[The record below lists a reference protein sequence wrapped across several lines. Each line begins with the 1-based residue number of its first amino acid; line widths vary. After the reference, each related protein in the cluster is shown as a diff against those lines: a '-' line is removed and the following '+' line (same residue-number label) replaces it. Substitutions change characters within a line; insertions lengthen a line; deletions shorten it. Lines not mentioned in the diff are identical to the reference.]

1 MPGIIL
7 AFHPGLVFILRPRV
21 NRVPSSAIWSSKGG
35 KWWDSLSYLEL
46 PHLPMGSRFL
56 SGFPPRSFST
66 PSGSSASG
74 RRVFWGMWNGMIF
87 LVSTTGKKHQRYWI
101 LNRKLETS
109 KEEDK
114 TQRGS
119 IGSIGSIVLAE
130 IEFRNPFVWRR
141 HHCSVFGPEAPSTFV
156 S

>member
-1 MPGIIL
+1 LGD
-7 AFHPGLVFILRPRV
+7 V
-21 NRVPSSAIWSSKGG
+21 
-35 KWWDSLSYLEL
+35 KWDD
-46 PHLPMGSRFL
+46 
-56 SGFPPRSFST
+56 FPCINH
-66 PSGSSASG
+66 
-74 RRVFWGMWNGMIF
+74 W
-87 LVSTTGKKHQRYWI
+87 KKNQRYWI

-114 TQRGS
+114 TQR
-119 IGSIGSIVLAE
+119 GSIGSIVLAE